1 MGFLGFKDG
10 CGGMQPNRVEFE
22 QEKMEGTTKLE
33 GTSNDALWFVLG
45 RRGLGSG
52 FWSAWVIEW
61 FFFFFNMGFCSSG
74 ILVGNGGAVIE
85 VEGKW
90 RRKLEKKKI
99 YIYIYIYITM

>member
-1 MGFLGFKDG
+1 
-10 CGGMQPNRVEFE
+10 MQPNRVEFE

-61 FFFFFNMGFCSSG
+61 VFFFFFLNMGFCSSG
-74 ILVGNGGAVIE
+74 ILVGSGGVVGM
-85 VEGKW
+85 VEA
-90 RRKLEKKKI
+90 RC
-99 YIYIYIYITM
+99 